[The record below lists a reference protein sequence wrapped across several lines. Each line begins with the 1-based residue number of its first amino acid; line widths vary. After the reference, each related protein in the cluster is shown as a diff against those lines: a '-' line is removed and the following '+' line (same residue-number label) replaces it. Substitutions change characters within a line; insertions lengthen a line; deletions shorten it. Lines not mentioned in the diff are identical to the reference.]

1 MITGTSKRQEQG
13 FSFLHKLT
21 KRTRWL
27 ICALFATVF
36 VPSIVHGDESLWRA
50 PLSVRNA
57 EPLNTLFLQAPP
69 ASASVLA
76 HGHKRIQLN
85 VDIINHLLFDRSA
98 NSRFEQDFEI
108 QRLTV
113 MYAQGVGDGVQVAVF
128 LPLFARNGG
137 ILDEI
142 INIWHRWFGLK
153 GGGRANYRNYQIRER
168 LIHSGQ
174 TLVSLNS
181 SAIGTGDAMIEVSK
195 SFGQSG
201 RSFWAVRAIVKLP
214 TGNAAQQFGSGAMD
228 AGLGVVMTYCS
239 SNRLAWHVN
248 LSKVWVGKPTYL
260 NVPARDMV
268 QWMVATEYLLDS
280 RTSLIAQIDDNRTPV
295 VVGVPYADGARRS
308 LTVGIARDIRP
319 ELRAELSLTQN
330 QFGWFARIAPDVH
343 LHFGIRW
350 KR

>member
-13 FSFLHKLT
+13 FSFLHQLT

-27 ICALFATVF
+27 MCALFATAF
-36 VPSIVHGDESLWRA
+36 VASIVHGDESPWRA

-57 EPLNTLFLQAPP
+57 EPLNTLFLQAHP
-69 ASASVLA
+69 ASACVLA
-76 HGHKRIQLN
+76 EGHKRIQLN
-85 VDIINHLLFDRSA
+85 LDIINHLLFDRSA
-98 NSRFEQDFEI
+98 GSRFEQDFEI

-128 LPLFARNGG
+128 LPLLARNGG

-153 GGGRANYRNYQIRER
+153 GGGRANYRNYQIHER
-168 LIHSGQ
+168 LIHNGQ

-181 SAIGTGDAMIEVSK
+181 SAIGTGDVTIEVAK
-195 SFGQSG
+195 SLRQSG
-201 RSFWAVRAIVKLP
+201 RGLCAVRVMVKLP

-228 AGLGVVMTYCS
+228 AGLGVVMTYYS
-239 SNRLAWHVN
+239 SNRLAWHAN
-248 LSKVWVGKPTYL
+248 LSKVWAGKPTHL
-260 NVPARDMV
+260 GVPARDMV

-280 RTSLIAQIDDNRTPV
+280 RTSLIAQVDDNHAPV

-308 LTVGIARDIRP
+308 LTVGLVWGVRP
-319 ELRAELSLTQN
+319 GVQAEISLTQN
-330 QFGWFARIAPDVH
+330 QFGWLARIAPDLH
-343 LHFGIRW
+343 LHFGVRW
-350 KR
+350 ER